1 MSTVLTLDAMARR
14 VKPGMKLALPV
25 DYSGVSMAMTRPLIA
40 HGAGRLHVVCLPVG
54 GMQPDMLIG
63 AGLVETIETSAMT
76 LGEAGGAPCF
86 MRAVTEGS
94 IRVLDSTCPAV
105 HAGFLAAQKGVP
117 FATLR
122 GLIGTDILANRPD
135 WKVID
140 NPFSETP
147 DPIVAIP
154 AIRPDIS
161 IFHAPLAD
169 RDGNVWIG
177 RRRELASLAY
187 ASEQT
192 LVTVERIV
200 EDSLLADER
209 MAAGVLPALYVEAVA
224 LAPGGAKPLGL
235 WGEYPTDMA
244 EVTRYARAARTPEGF
259 RAFLEGAD
267 RALESAR

>member
-1 MSTVLTLDAMARR
+1 MQTHTLEDLA
-14 VKPGMKLALPV
+14 GMVPNGAKLALPV
-25 DYSGVSMAMTRPLIA
+25 DYAGVSMAMTRPLIA
-40 HGAGRLHVVCLPVG
+40 RGLTGLHVVCLPTG

-63 AGLVETIETSAMT
+63 AGCVATIETSAMT

-86 MRAVTEGS
+86 ARAVREGS
-94 IRVLDSTCPAV
+94 VKVMDATCPAV

-122 GLIGTDILANRPD
+122 GMIGTDLLANRPD
-135 WKVID
+135 WKVIQ
-140 NPFSETP
+140 NPFAEEP

-154 AIRPDIS
+154 AIRPDVT
-161 IFHAPLAD
+161 IFHCPMAD

-187 ASEQT
+187 ASERT

-200 EDSLLADER
+200 ETSLLADEV

-224 LAPGGAKPLGL
+224 LAPRGAAPIGL
-235 WGEYPTDMA
+235 WGEYPADMA
-244 EVTRYARAARTPEGF
+244 EIGRYAREARSPQGF
-259 RAFLEGAD
+259 RAFLDGAD
-267 RALESAR
+267 RALEAVS

>member
-1 MSTVLTLDAMARR
+1 MSTILSLDAMARR
-14 VKPGMKLALPV
+14 VRPGMKLALPV
-25 DYSGVSMAMTRPLIA
+25 DYAGVSMAMTRPLIA
-40 HGAGRLHVVCLPVG
+40 HGAGRLHVVCLPTG
-54 GMQPDMLIG
+54 GIQPDMLIG

-86 MRAVTEGS
+86 MRAVSEGS
-94 IRVLDSTCPAV
+94 VRVVDSTCPAV

-140 NPFSETP
+140 NPFSDTP

-154 AIRPDIS
+154 AIRPDVT
-161 IFHAPLAD
+161 IFHAPVAD

-200 EDSLLADER
+200 EESLLADER
-209 MAAGVLPALYVEAVA
+209 TAAGVIPALYVEAVS
-224 LAPGGAKPLGL
+224 LAPGGARPLGL
-235 WGEYPTDMA
+235 WGEYGPDMA
-244 EVTRYARAARTPEGF
+244 TITRYAREARSEAGF
-259 RAFLEGAD
+259 HAFLDGAD
-267 RALESAR
+267 RVLETAR

>member
-1 MSTVLTLDAMARR
+1 MQTHTLDDLARM
-14 VKPGMKLALPV
+14 VPDGAKLALPV
-25 DYSGVSMAMTRPLIA
+25 DYAGVSMVMTRPLIA
-40 HGAGRLHVVCLPVG
+40 RGLTGLHVVCLPTG

-63 AGLVETIETSAMT
+63 AGCVATIETSAMT

-86 MRAVTEGS
+86 SRAVREGS
-94 IRVLDSTCPAV
+94 IRVMDATCPAV

-122 GLIGTDILANRPD
+122 GMIGTDVLANRPD
-135 WKVID
+135 WKVIQ
-140 NPFSETP
+140 NPFSQDP

-154 AIRPDIS
+154 AIRPDVT
-161 IFHAPLAD
+161 IFHCPMAD

-187 ASEQT
+187 ASERT

-200 EDSLLADER
+200 DTSLLADEV

-224 LAPGGAKPLGL
+224 VAPRGAAPIGL
-235 WGEYPTDMA
+235 WGEYPADMA
-244 EVTRYARAARTPEGF
+244 EIGRYAREARTPEGF
-259 RAFLEGAD
+259 RAWLDGAD
-267 RALESAR
+267 RALEAVS